1 MLKMSF
7 TLVTGFIDRTRYDPG
22 APKRPVEFY
31 LEHGKA
37 LLALPVPKVVFMEEH
52 IQELLKDALDAAP
65 ITHVVT
71 TTKEAMEYWPLR
83 PHMLACPLP
92 PGANPEKDT
101 HDYFILMLNKL
112 QWCCQAAE
120 LNPWSTETFVW
131 MDFGINYILKG
142 SLSDAVRGMQG
153 RPVPTGRVRLPG
165 CPVPPPHHPAQLVWH
180 FCGGLLAGTAGSL
193 KRMRGL
199 QSEIVQ
205 WLLDGGLVTWEV
217 TVWYHIACMDQDLLD
232 WYAADHND
240 TMLVNF

>member
-1 MLKMSF
+1 MSF

-52 IQELLKDALDAAP
+52 IQELLKDALAVAP
-65 ITHVVT
+65 TTHVVT

-83 PHMLACPLP
+83 PRMLVCPLP

-120 LNPWSTETFVW
+120 ANPWGTETFVW
-131 MDFGINYILKG
+131 MDFGINYLLKTMP
-142 SLSDAVRGMQG
+142 LQEAVTKTQWDVQLGKIRI
-153 RPVPTGRVRLPG
+153 PG
-165 CPVPPPHHPAQLVWH
+165 CWPLYYPISYPTALCWH
-180 FCGGLLAGTAGSL
+180 FCGTLFAGDKTALTRAQVLQKVVVDQLLENGMA
-193 KRMRGL
+193 
-199 QSEIVQ
+199 
-205 WLLDGGLVTWEV
+205 TWEV
-217 TVWYHIACMDQDLLD
+217 TVWSHIAQLDPTLYD
-232 WYAADHND
+232 WYPADHND
-240 TMLVNF
+240 LLFSRF